1 MKKFIPLM
9 AAVLAPSLFAAP
21 VKGKADLLATNTVI
35 ARFDGFTEI
44 PCRHMTA
51 DCPDKCDHATKVANF
66 TVLVNEDY
74 KQPGKYG
81 ADKAEVG
88 STMMVDVKK
97 PTPGQDDAAIF
108 ALVDQLNPGDT
119 VRLTQDHL
127 YIDEGCYIY
136 PAYPISKMEK
146 VDKPAAAPE
155 VPAFVPATPIQP
167 RMMPGR
173 RAR

>member
-97 PTPGQDDAAIF
+97 PTPGQDDAAVFETIDT
-108 ALVDQLNPGDT
+108 LKLGDK
-119 VRLTQDHL
+119 VIMTQDH
-127 YIDEGCYIY
+127 CYGEIGDLVT
-136 PAYPISKMEK
+136 PFRPVTKLEIIPGAKEEI
-146 VDKPAAAPE
+146 
-155 VPAFVPATPIQP
+155 PATEAPAGDYSACPIQP
-167 RMMPGR
+167 RMMR
-173 RAR
+173 